1 MSNEIKKFEES
12 TLDLVLNKVN
22 NFREL
27 GELKVPADYS
37 AENAIRSAWLILQ
50 DSQNKPLENCTKE
63 SIANSLLNMVIQGL
77 SPVKKQCDFIAYGN
91 KLTLQREYHGSIA
104 LARRY
109 GNMKDVYANV
119 IYKDDVFEYSID
131 PVTARK
137 VINKHDQKLQNID
150 NTKILGAYAVVVFND
165 GSSAM
170 EAMTFPQIQKSWEQG
185 ATKGNSPAHKNF
197 PDEMCKKTVINRA
210 LKLIIS
216 GSSDSALFADE
227 DLNDQVF
234 DQAQSEIKTKANR
247 QTLSINVPAK
257 DPEPEIG
264 QESAQPKQ
272 ELTPAKEYPEQKEEL
287 TLPSQERSKPK
298 NPNF

>member
-1 MSNEIKKFEES
+1 MASEIKKFEES

-22 NFREL
+22 NFREM

-50 DSQNKPLENCTKE
+50 DAQNKPLENCTKE

-91 KLTLQREYHGSIA
+91 KLVLQREYHGSIA

-119 IYKDDVFEYSID
+119 IYKDDTFEYFID

-137 VINKHDQKLQNID
+137 SVVKHEQKLQNMD
-150 NTKILGAYAVVVFND
+150 NTKIIGAYAVVVFND
-165 GSSAM
+165 NSTAM
-170 EAMTFPQIQKSWEQG
+170 EAMTLPQIQKSWEQG

-216 GSSDSALFADE
+216 GSSDSALFSDD
-227 DLNDQVF
+227 DLNDKVL
-234 DQAQSEIKTKANR
+234 DQAQSEIKSRANR
-247 QTLSINVPAK
+247 QTLSIQVSSNEDAA
-257 DPEPEIG
+257 EIV
-264 QESAQPKQ
+264 QDNAQLSAV
-272 ELTPAKEYPEQKEEL
+272 AVKEYPEQKEEL
-287 TLPSQERSKPK
+287 VLPSQERAVSIPPK
-298 NPNF
+298 F